1 MRVLIVSQYF
11 FPEHFKCNELAAELV
26 RRGHDVT
33 VLTGIPNY
41 PGGHFFKGYGLFHK
55 RKEVWN
61 GVKIYRTWLFPRGK
75 SRGWELALNYL
86 SFAFFATLR
95 AARLSLR
102 IKFDAIFVHETSPVT
117 VGIPAVFVK
126 KWQKI
131 PLYFWVLDIWPE
143 SLAAAGGVSNRY
155 ILGAFTRLTRWIYK
169 NSDQILMS
177 SECFRQSILE
187 KGNFETKLHYF
198 PNWADV
204 AEAGECKYELPP
216 LPDGFVVMFAGNIG
230 ESQDFENILRS
241 ALILREELDIHFVIV
256 GDGRKKPWVDNFIR
270 EKHLEK
276 TVHLVGRYPAET
288 MPAFFAKADVMLATL
303 KPTPVFSLWEP
314 TKISAYMAARKPI
327 VMMMNGAGPQ
337 IVEKAA
343 CGLSVPAGDY
353 EGLADTIRRMSAMER
368 TELAAMGER
377 GRAYCRAHFDFGKLM
392 DRLCGMLHEDTGK
405 S

>member
-11 FPEHFKCNELAAELV
+11 FPEHFKCNDLAAELV

-41 PGGHFFKGYGLFHK
+41 PGGHFFKGYGLF
-55 RKEVWN
+55 RKTKEALN
-61 GVKIYRTWLFPRGK
+61 GVKIYRTWLFSRGK

-86 SFAFFATLR
+86 SFALLASLQ
-95 AARLSLR
+95 AAFLSLR
-102 IKFDAIFVHETSPVT
+102 FKFDVVFVHETSPVT

-126 KWQKI
+126 RWQKI

-143 SLAAAGGVSNRY
+143 SLAAAGGVSNRRV
-155 ILGAFTRLTRWIYK
+155 LGAFTRLTRWIYRH
-169 NSDQILMS
+169 SDKILMS

-187 KGNFETKLHYF
+187 KGDFEAKLHYF
-198 PNWADV
+198 PNWADEPKTSGP
-204 AEAGECKYELPP
+204 AAELPP
-216 LPDGFVVMFAGNIG
+216 LPDGFIVMFAGNIG

-241 ALILREELDIHFVIV
+241 AFILKDEPDIHFVIV
-256 GDGRKKPWVDNFIR
+256 GDGRKKPWVDDFVR
-270 EKHLEK
+270 ENRLEK
-276 TVHLVGRYPAET
+276 TVHCVGRYPAET
-288 MPAFFAKADVMLATL
+288 MPAFFAKANVMLATL

-314 TKISAYMAARKPI
+314 TKISAYMSAGKPI

-353 EGLADTIRRMSAMER
+353 EGLAATIRRMSAMEPA
-368 TELAAMGER
+368 ELAAMGER
-377 GRAYCRAHFDFGKLM
+377 GRAYCRAHFNFEKLM
-392 DRLCGMLHEDTGK
+392 DRLCGMLRDDTGK